1 MPAVSTVAPPE
12 SPPIESAK
20 PGAER
25 IHDLEHDSSVLA
37 LAANDEYIYAGTQ
50 DGEIVVWSLGTFQ
63 RVARVQAHRRS
74 VLCLFLSK
82 VTATT
87 AAAAA
92 STDSQLLVSSAGDA
106 IISIWCPKTL
116 KRLYEIYSLHDVG
129 DIFSVAYSP
138 QHETVYFGAQNT
150 SIQWVNLK
158 DPKRK
163 TTHDSAQHPDR
174 RSHRFFDSAP
184 AGGTSTPRRNEER
197 WTHIPRAETVLE
209 ADHGAILQFAHYG
222 YVYCMLMAKGLTHK
236 VDAEEDVLI
245 SGAGDGTVK
254 LWRLGA
260 QGDGDDD
267 DGSPSGIQELIALG
281 TDDGESV
288 WSIAIDRSFLYCGK
302 LGGVIELW
310 DLDTAQRLRVIKSHE
325 KDVMTL
331 QMRWGSLWSAA
342 ANGFVSVGSPYPPWF
357 CSARP
362 AGSSLSL

>member
-1 MPAVSTVAPPE
+1 MPAIPIVALSE
-12 SPPIESAK
+12 SPPVESAK

-25 IHDLEHDSSVLA
+25 IHDLQHDSSVLA
-37 LAANDEYIYAGTQ
+37 LAANDDYIYAGTQ

-63 RVARVQAHRRS
+63 RVARVQAHKRS
-74 VLCLFLSK
+74 VLCLFLSNA
-82 VTATT
+82 TAD
-87 AAAAA
+87 AQSADA
-92 STDSQLLVSSAGDA
+92 QLLLSSAGDA
-106 IISIWCPKTL
+106 IISIWCPRTL

-150 SIQWVNLK
+150 SIQWVNIK
-158 DPKRK
+158 DPRRK
-163 TTHDSAQHPDR
+163 SAHDTAQHPDR

-197 WTHIPRAETVLE
+197 WTHIPKAETVLE
-209 ADHGAILQFAHYG
+209 VDHGAILQFAHYG

-245 SGAGDGTVK
+245 SGSGDGTVK

-260 QGDGDDD
+260 KGDSDDD
-267 DGSPSGIQELIALG
+267 DGSPGGIQELMTLG
-281 TDDGESV
+281 TDDAESV

-302 LGGVIELW
+302 QGGIIELW

-325 KDVMTL
+325 TDVMAL
-331 QMRWGSLWSAA
+331 QLRWGALWSAA
-342 ANGFVSVGSPYPPWF
+342 ANGFVSVSPPSPP
-357 CSARP
+357 SRR
-362 AGSSLSL
+362 LLTRV